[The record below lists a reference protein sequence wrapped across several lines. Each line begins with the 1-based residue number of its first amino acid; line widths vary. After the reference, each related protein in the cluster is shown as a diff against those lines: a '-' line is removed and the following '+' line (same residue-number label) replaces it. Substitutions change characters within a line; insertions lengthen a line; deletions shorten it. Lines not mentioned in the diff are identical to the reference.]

1 MQVVE
6 IEQAPRDYISDI
18 KLVSSRSLLLITSWD
33 GSLSIYKVDEQAKK
47 VDLSQRLQYKHPL
60 LCCDFI
66 DDPDLQ
72 IYVGAVQGE
81 ILRVDLTATPN
92 FQALANN
99 EANLGICRMC
109 KYGCDKLLAASWDGL
124 IQVIDPFNY
133 PQEVGPAMKNLNPTG
148 AEVKNKIFAMD
159 TNSSRLILGMNNS
172 QVRWFH
178 LPLREDDNGT
188 LAESGL
194 KYQIRDIALLPQD
207 QDGYACSSIDGRVAV
222 EFFNDGGG
230 NEDNLSKRF
239 AFRCHRLNLK
249 DTNLAYPVNSIEFSP
264 LSRFLYTA
272 GSDGIVSCWNL
283 QTRKKVKNFPKFN
296 ENSVVKMA
304 CGDNIL
310 CLATSDDTFKTNAAI
325 DHAIELEASSAYI
338 IFDYEN

>member
-18 KLVSSRSLLLITSWD
+18 KLVPSRSLLLITSWD
-33 GSLSIYKVDEQAKK
+33 GSLSTYKVDKQAKK
-47 VDLSQRLQYKHPL
+47 VDLSQTLQYKHPL

-66 DDPDLQ
+66 DNPDLQ

-81 ILRVDLTATPN
+81 ILRVDLTATPH

-109 KYGCDKLLAASWDGL
+109 KYGDDKLLAASWDGL
-124 IQVIDPFNY
+124 IQVVDPFHY
-133 PQEVGPAMKNLNPTG
+133 PQEVGPTTKNLNPIG

-159 TNSSRLILGMNNS
+159 ANSSRLILGMNNS
-172 QVRWFH
+172 QVRWFY
-178 LPLREDDNGT
+178 LPLREDDDGT

-222 EFFNDGGG
+222 EFFSDGG
-230 NEDNLSKRF
+230 NEDDLTKRF

-264 LSRFLYTA
+264 VSRFLYTA